1 MKKFLAALLALVMV
15 LSLAAC
21 GGGSDSTG
29 GSGDSS
35 TPPPA
40 SSDAGD
46 SGSSGGSSEKI
57 DINVI
62 AAQYGQNT
70 GDWWAKFQEDFN
82 KEHEDINLT
91 VEVVSWN
98 DIYTVV
104 NTRISGNAAPDIL
117 KIDTFADSVGDDL
130 LRPI

>member
-46 SGSSGGSSEKI
+46 SGSSSEKI
-57 DINVI
+57 DISVI
-62 AAQYGQNT
+62 ASQYGQNT

-104 NTRISGNAAPDIL
+104 NTRLSGDKAPE
-117 KIDTFADSVGDDL
+117 V
-130 LRPI
+130 